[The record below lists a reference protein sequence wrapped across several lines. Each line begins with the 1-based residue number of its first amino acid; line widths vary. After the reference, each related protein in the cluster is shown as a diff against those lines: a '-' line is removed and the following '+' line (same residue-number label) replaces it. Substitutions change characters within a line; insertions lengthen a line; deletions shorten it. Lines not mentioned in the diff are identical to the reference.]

1 MFRVI
6 NASGKA
12 WDGMGWSV
20 QGKEFIS
27 IASATRSLHEQGEDI
42 EEAVILPSE
51 LYDSEVE

>member
-6 NASGKA
+6 NASGKV

-27 IASATRSLHEQGEDI
+27 IASATRSLHEQGEDV
-42 EEAVILPSE
+42 EDTLILPTE
-51 LYDSEVE
+51 LDDLEEE

>member
-6 NASGKA
+6 NASGKV

>member
-6 NASGKA
+6 NASGKV

-20 QGKEFIS
+20 QGKEFFS